1 MGAAAT
7 FGERTSVRLAFIAG
21 LVVLL
26 LLAQAAALA
35 LTPTGQSAQTGRVL
49 GRAGFAYLSGIR
61 TFAAAV
67 LWNRLEPQF
76 HLYYEQK
83 GLSQQ
88 TQMLPVIRLVQT
100 LDPQFVQAYYVASW
114 VVSRHGDLAEGF
126 RISREGIANNPRSGL
141 LRASYI
147 QNMLLQDNQR
157 VADGKGR
164 IHLEE
169 AVKQADAAMQPDTI
183 WNDDAERFEGYAAMA
198 AAYDL
203 AGLDEKRAA
212 AQAVVDSIRA
222 SAPADSLGD
231 AGHDHDGDGKPDH

>member
-1 MGAAAT
+1 MGTAT
-7 FGERTSVRLAFIAG
+7 FGERTSVRLALIAG
-21 LVVLL
+21 LLVLL

-35 LTPTGQSAQTGRVL
+35 ITPTGQSDQTGRVL

-83 GLSQQ
+83 DLSQQ

-100 LDPQFVQAYYVASW
+100 LDPQFVQSYYIASW
-114 VVSRHGDLAEGF
+114 VVSRHGDAAEGM

-147 QNMLLQDNQR
+147 QNMMLQDNER
-157 VADGKGR
+157 VVNGKSR
-164 IHLEE
+164 IYLEE
-169 AVKQADAAMQPDTI
+169 AVKQADAAMRPDTV
-183 WNDDAERFEGYAAMA
+183 WNDDAERFEGYAAVA
-198 AAYDL
+198 AVYDL
-203 AGLDEKRAA
+203 AGMVRKAAA
-212 AQAVVDSIRA
+212 AQAVVDSLRA
-222 SAPADSLGD
+222 SAPVDSLGD